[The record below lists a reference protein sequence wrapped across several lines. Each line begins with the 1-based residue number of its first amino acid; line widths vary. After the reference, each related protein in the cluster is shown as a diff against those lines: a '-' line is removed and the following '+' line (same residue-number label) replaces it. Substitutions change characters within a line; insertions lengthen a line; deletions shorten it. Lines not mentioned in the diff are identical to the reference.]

1 MIQQRGVH
9 CNTPSA
15 FVQRV
20 TARRA
25 AQYFRL
31 SSADD
36 ACRHL
41 YILIIRS
48 SLGPTNQVK
57 IHWGEMQ
64 NAPPL
69 PWGLAQRT
77 CCTSLVCKGKS
88 QTHGPTAQRRWA
100 QDVRPG
106 VLAQHEEHQYIE
118 QPQEVNVDPA
128 DTLVSLWPRLFSL
141 TSLLLPPHS
150 IPPSTAPH
158 SPASHTGSQINF
170 FPSFVTSYVDKSVD
184 EICALP

>member
-15 FVQRV
+15 FVQRF

-41 YILIIRS
+41 YILNIRS

-100 QDVRPG
+100 MAPTKTARRWPPNPTTPP
-106 VLAQHEEHQYIE
+106 LPIE
-118 QPQEVNVDPA
+118 DTPQE
-128 DTLVSLWPRLFSL
+128 
-141 TSLLLPPHS
+141 
-150 IPPSTAPH
+150 
-158 SPASHTGSQINF
+158 
-170 FPSFVTSYVDKSVD
+170 
-184 EICALP
+184 